1 MATLQQT
8 LKEAHDWAN
17 SRISRLAISAVDLKD
32 PELVED
38 AESIRR
44 EFEEW
49 LDPKIDDHDIFSIEY
64 IGDGSE
70 YD

>member
-17 SRISRLAISAVDLKD
+17 SRISRLSISAVDLKD

-38 AESIRR
+38 AYAIQC
-44 EFEEW
+44 EFKEW
-49 LDPKIDDHDIFSIEY
+49 LDPEGDDHDVYSLEY